1 MMEFE
6 TPRIVISKCI
16 EFEHCRWNGM
26 IISSDVVKLLKPY
39 VEFIPVCPE
48 VGIGLGV
55 PREPVRIVEVDG
67 TPQLYQP
74 ATDTYWTEAMRAFA
88 SQTLDG
94 LPEVDGFLLK
104 GRSPTCGLK
113 DVKVY
118 PDRPKAMPANK
129 GVGLFAAAVL
139 ERYPQLAVEDEGRL
153 TNFAIRE
160 HFLTRIFTWAALRR
174 TRAVGTMGALVQF
187 HAQNKLLLMAYH
199 QSEMRTLGRIV
210 ANHDGQPV
218 EAVYAAY
225 AEHLSAALKHPARY
239 TASINVLMHAMG
251 YFSEGLLS
259 SEKAFFLECLEDY
272 RAGRAPLSVP
282 TSILRSWIVR
292 FGQAYLAQQTFFE
305 PYPEGLV
312 AITDSGKGR
321 SI

>member
-1 MMEFE
+1 
-6 TPRIVISKCI
+6 
-16 EFEHCRWNGM
+16 
-26 IISSDVVKLLKPY
+26 
-39 VEFIPVCPE
+39 
-48 VGIGLGV
+48 V
-55 PREPVRIVEVDG
+55 PREPVRIVEVEG
-67 TPQLYQP
+67 EPQLYQP
-74 ATDTYWTEAMRAFA
+74 ATDTYWTEPMRAFA

-94 LPEVDGFLLK
+94 LPEVDGFLFK
-104 GRSPTCGLK
+104 SRSPTCGLK

-118 PDRPKAMPANK
+118 PDRPKAMPSNK

-139 ERYPQLAVEDEGRL
+139 ERYPNLAIEDEGRL
-153 TNFAIRE
+153 TNFSLRE
-160 HFLTRIFTWAALRR
+160 HFLTRVFTWAAFRR
-174 TRAVGTMGALVQF
+174 TREAGSMGALVEF
-187 HAQNKLLLMAYH
+187 HAQNKLLLMAYN
-199 QSEMRTLGRIV
+199 QSEMRVLGRIV
-210 ANHDGQPV
+210 ANHDGQPAD
-218 EAVYAAY
+218 AVYAAY
-225 AEHLSAALKHPARY
+225 AEHLSAALERSARY

-259 SEKAFFLECLEDY
+259 SEKTFFLECLEDY